1 MIKVTSTIFLLL
13 FFIGVR
19 GQMQSPSPSV
29 LGQVNISSPNS
40 AALGKYVDVPVNYH
54 TGIPNIGIPIYT
66 IQSGNLSL
74 PISLSYH
81 ASGLK
86 VQEQASWVGAGW
98 SLNAGGM
105 ITRSVIG
112 SPDEKLT
119 NNGINHKGYLNDE
132 GILSYYDANSNVDI
146 RSGRFDGEPDL
157 FTFNFAGQSGKFYIR
172 DDKTPMLVPEQ
183 DMKVEYIYQPGG
195 NYSAYCSS
203 YGYSNSIQA
212 FKITVKDGTKYYFGV
227 FNEKPEN
234 GCTCPIEIVQ
244 PHVFANGVGPANN
257 RLITGWYLYRI
268 ESADG
273 SNNIYFDYKEDTYAS
288 VQLSPASSYTTV
300 IKNKYTGVK
309 LSAIRFAN
317 GKVEFVDGIGRED
330 LIAWSEAIIN
340 YETDPAIPPSSKS
353 LGKIKISDNNGNC
366 KVYNFVQ
373 SFFVDNVTQ
382 LPTTIG
388 TGGTELNADK
398 KRLKLDAINEES
410 CSGDIKL
417 PPYIFNYFPERVT
430 RSVSLNIDHW
440 GFINESINN
449 DLLPTITVN
458 NLPSTLGGFS
468 SPNPANRNPSWPAM
482 RGGSLSSIKYPT
494 GGETI
499 YEYEPNMVKANNQ
512 NAMVGGLRIMNIT
525 QKDGSNTNPDIVT
538 NFNYLNSDGLSS
550 GVLYSRPTYFQI
562 LRNDINK
569 YFYINYFNPNNQN
582 ACGNDAHGSQP
593 FVTNRY
599 SINPLKT
606 TKGNHIGYENVK
618 VSKTNNGVSMYKY
631 YVTESLKNIN
641 SIAITNV
648 THNGTISDCSEI
660 APNYPAAPP
669 KHDFLSGELRQEVHI
684 DNQFNTLKEKSYAP
698 VFKESKI
705 KIYGVRVAN
714 NLNLGPTPGC
724 VSTLYEISTASKL
737 KDIVTETDYTTVPN
751 STALVTT
758 NTINYESNNHFEPTN
773 IIKSNSKGETIE
785 TKIKYVKDFITPS
798 IETMQTDVPE
808 YNDFKLKYEK
818 FNGDLNYL
826 DNQLYL
832 VVQNCFNQQIGGAIL
847 TACLG
852 GVYYNNYI
860 APIVNARKTWIAKR
874 KTQYVNTNP
883 LNTYQTLH
891 DNEKSMASNDWKA
904 ILWMQDVGI
913 NAPIEFTYW
922 KDGKLLNANYTSYK
936 NYNNDIYTNYPFKQF
951 QLKLNTPTTNY
962 TNINIAAND
971 IQKDTR
977 YREEV
982 VVDYFKGNLINSKPY
997 VNVNTAYQ
1005 WWYKNTLP
1013 IAKVINAKGV
1023 FKDQINTQVTS
1034 IPLSVLAGSTA
1045 GSGGTTQYSFY
1056 KTTVGDIQIVM
1067 PSACA
1072 PPGATFNLSYTITSA
1087 STSAISGSFN
1097 NYNIGN
1103 CNMPMERTHPNLPI
1117 GNYTITVGISSSFS
1131 SYTFSKN
1138 INLLYDRLYT
1148 EPVVV
1153 PDAGSEFFT
1162 ENFEYEFTYTAGNAQ
1177 SGKKYCTG
1185 NYYVSFIP
1193 PNSRQYIIQW
1203 FNFINNKW
1211 KFNEQNYV
1219 TGMTLTGP
1227 VDNIRILPND
1237 ALISTYAYTPFLG
1250 ITCETDHNGN
1260 SKYYEYDNL
1269 HRLSLIRD
1277 QDNNILKKICYNC
1290 AGQVEDCPLINNT
1303 TPRWVATG
1311 NTRCQPCPANSLY
1324 TTGVKEKE
1332 EKDVNPTSP
1341 TYTSPPRWVIDPTGT
1356 CPSPQNWVATGN
1368 TRCQPCA
1375 ANPTYNSGVKER
1387 EEKDMN
1393 PCSSAGTGNTT
1404 RWVVDATLGTCPSLA
1419 DWQQRPDLAT
1429 CETNTSGAN
1438 TGNQIVPTRDIN
1450 PCSGTFGQWGT
1461 PIIIPNSPSCPVG
1474 PICNK
1479 TCIAPQYKCI
1489 NNICVSGI
1497 WSVIKA
1503 TKISKLPLPNGTWEC
1518 IRAWCFPDGTQS
1530 IYTETTTGTTV
1541 CSIECF

>member
-1 MIKVTSTIFLLL
+1 MIKVKSTIFLLL
-13 FFIGVR
+13 LFIGAK

-105 ITRSVIG
+105 ITRSVNG

-195 NYSAYCSS
+195 NYSPYCSS

-227 FNEKPEN
+227 FNESPEN

-244 PHVFANGVGPANN
+244 PHVFANGGGQANN

-268 ESADG
+268 ESTDG
-273 SNNIYFDYKEDTYAS
+273 NNNIYLDYKEDTHAS

-366 KVYNFVQ
+366 KVYNFLQ

-388 TGGTELNADK
+388 TGGTGLNADK
-398 KRLKLDAINEES
+398 KRLRLDAINEES
-410 CSGDIKL
+410 CSGDVKL
-417 PPYIFNYFPERVT
+417 PPYIFNYFSEPVT

-440 GFINESINN
+440 GFINGSTNN
-449 DLLPTITVN
+449 DLLPPITVN

-512 NAMVGGLRIMNIT
+512 NAIVGGLRIMNII

-684 DNQFNTLKEKSYAP
+684 DNQFKTLKEKSYSP

-751 STALVTT
+751 STALITI

-818 FNGDLNYL
+818 FNGDLNYI

-860 APIVNARKTWIAKR
+860 APIVNARKAWIAKR
-874 KTQYVNTNP
+874 KTQYINTSP

-891 DNEKSMASNDWKA
+891 DNAKSIALNDWKA

-913 NAPIEFTYW
+913 NAPIETTEW
-922 KDGKLLNANYTSYK
+922 KSGKLLKAS
-936 NYNNDIYTNYPFKQF
+936 YTNYSNNRDDEYGIYPDKV
-951 QLKLNTPTTNY
+951 LKTDLTTPLNTFTPALISANSVSITKDVRY
-962 TNINIAAND
+962 TDAI
-971 IQKDTR
+971 KL
-977 YREEV
+977 
-982 VVDYFKGNLINSKPY
+982 DYNKGNLIS
-997 VNVNTAYQ
+997 AIGRDAILSSYQ
-1005 WWYKNTLP
+1005 WGYKEELPTVKIINAANTLKEIIQTDP
-1013 IAKVINAKGV
+1013 VYINNVSYSVLNGASWTNVFQFNITQIKAGYITVSIPGIPPNAFVNGTFTITGPINASG
-1023 FKDQINTQVTS
+1023 S
-1034 IPLSVLAGSTA
+1034 LCLAGS
-1045 GSGGTTQYSFY
+1045 
-1056 KTTVGDIQIVM
+1056 
-1067 PSACA
+1067 
-1072 PPGATFNLSYTITSA
+1072 GATGCTNNSNSVTFNNMPAGQYTVAVNIGSSGVTYSYTGTLRCQY
-1087 STSAISGSFN
+1087 G
-1097 NYNIGN
+1097 G
-1103 CNMPMERTHPNLPI
+1103 
-1117 GNYTITVGISSSFS
+1117 GKTIVIAGI
-1131 SYTFSKN
+1131 K
-1138 INLLYDRLYT
+1138 
-1148 EPVVV
+1148 
-1153 PDAGSEFFT
+1153 EFFYEGFE
-1162 ENFEYEFTYTAGNAQ
+1162 ENITATSGIAYT
-1177 SGKKYCTG
+1177 GKKYWST
-1185 NYYVSFIP
+1185 NYSNTYVP
-1193 PNSRQYIIQW
+1193 PNARTYKIQW
-1203 FNFINNKW
+1203 WNLANNKW
-1211 KFNEQNYV
+1211 NFNEQAYV
-1219 TGMTLTGP
+1219 QNMVLTGP
-1227 VDNIRILPND
+1227 IDDVRIFPSD
-1237 ALISTYAYTPFLG
+1237 AYMNSYTYDPLRGMTS
-1250 ITCETDHNGN
+1250 ETDPDGR
-1260 SKYYEYDNL
+1260 SKYYEYDAIG
-1269 HRLSLIRD
+1269 RLVIIRD
-1277 QDNNILKKICYNC
+1277 KDNNILKKICYNYT
-1290 AGQVEDCPLINNT
+1290 GQVEDCPSVPNANG
-1303 TPRWVATG
+1303 TPTWIATG
-1311 NTRCQPCPANSLY
+1311 NTRCVPCPTNPAYNS
-1324 TTGVKEKE
+1324 GVREKE
-1332 EKDVNPTSP
+1332 EINTNQNSANPNAT
-1341 TYTSPPRWVIDPTGT
+1341 RWVIDPTGN
-1356 CPSPQNWVATGN
+1356 CPTP
-1368 TRCQPCA
+1368 
-1375 ANPTYNSGVKER
+1375 
-1387 EEKDMN
+1387 
-1393 PCSSAGTGNTT
+1393 
-1404 RWVVDATLGTCPSLA
+1404 A
-1419 DWQQRPDLAT
+1419 DWQTNNVVCQTDAT
-1429 CETNTSGAN
+1429 GN
-1438 TGNQIVPTRDIN
+1438 TGNQILTQTDAN
-1450 PCSGTFGQWGT
+1450 PCSGTGGT
-1461 PIIIPNSPSCPVG
+1461 TQQVIVSNPTACPV
-1474 PICNK
+1474 PLVCNPACPK
-1479 TCIAPQYKCI
+1479 TPQYKCVNGACMQGTLNVI
-1489 NNICVSGI
+1489 SVTKTRNLITGAIEFIC
-1497 WSVIKA
+1497 
-1503 TKISKLPLPNGTWEC
+1503 IS
-1518 IRAWCFPDGTQS
+1518 AYCFPDGTMS
-1530 IYTETTTGTTV
+1530 TYTESTISSTV
-1541 CSIECF
+1541 CPITCF